1 MRHRTLRTMLAMMAL
16 PALLLAA
23 CGAPEP
29 APDDP
34 DDPAVDQ
41 PQPDETPE
49 DPDPDG
55 TAGDDE
61 RATLEDEVR
70 LAERHAVQLAIEEY
84 EVDLA
89 AVTVVEAEAVVWSDG
104 ALGCPQ
110 EGEMYTQAL
119 EDGFRVVLDVDGV
132 EAHYHAA
139 EPDAPFRCDDPKE
152 PAERR

>member
-1 MRHRTLRTMLAMMAL
+1 MRHRLLLTMLATLAL
-16 PALLLAA
+16 PVLFVAA
-23 CGAPEP
+23 CGTPQP
-29 APDDP
+29 AP

-41 PQPDETPE
+41 PQPDETPDE
-49 DPDPDG
+49 PDPDEPV
-55 TAGDDE
+55 GDDE
-61 RATLEDEVR
+61 RATLEDEVP

-89 AVTVVEAEAVVWSDG
+89 AITVVEAEAVVWPDG

-132 EAHYHAA
+132 EVHYHAA
-139 EPDAPFRCDDPKE
+139 EPDAPFRCDDPQE

>member
-1 MRHRTLRTMLAMMAL
+1 MRRLALRTMLVTLTL

-23 CGAPEP
+23 CGAPQP

-41 PQPDETPE
+41 PQPDETPDDT
-49 DPDPDG
+49 DPDD
-55 TAGDDE
+55 TADDE
-61 RATLEDEVR
+61 RSPLEDDVR
-70 LAERHAVQLAIEEY
+70 LVERHAVELAIEEH
-84 EVDLA
+84 EVDLS
-89 AVTVVEAEAVVWSDG
+89 AVTVVEAEAVVWPDG

-132 EAHYHAA
+132 EVHYHAA
-139 EPDAPFRCDDPKE
+139 EPDAPFRCDDPQE